1 VRLGD
6 LHEHHAAHEQV
17 LEEHAAGH
25 GVSSFDT
32 RWVRAQFPALDDQ
45 VALFDNAGGSVP
57 ARSVIARVTDY
68 MSRYGVQ
75 LGASYS
81 RSVQAGA
88 LVDAGK
94 AAAAAF
100 VNAAP
105 DEVILSG
112 SSTQCVRNAARALRE
127 IIRPGDVI
135 VVTDLDHECNIGAW
149 REFAESGV
157 EIREWQFDRDTQALT
172 MMGLERVLDSKVKL
186 VAFTHCSN
194 FVGGI
199 HDTKAF
205 VKRIHEA
212 GALSCVDG
220 VAYAPHRRVD
230 VRALDTDF
238 YFLSLY
244 KTFGPHQALL
254 YGKREH
260 WDRAKSLNHFFLGED
275 AGSYRFEPGNVNHE
289 LTAALPGILD
299 HLLALDAHVR
309 GAAQVDTDTQ
319 AALSR
324 AYEAIAQQEASLV
337 KPLTDFLLSHK
348 SVRLM
353 GPQTH
358 EAAKRVATVGFTV
371 QGRDSA
377 SIPALLDAQDIAIRY
392 GHFYAHRAATAL
404 GLHANNGVVRV
415 SMAHYNSHEEVAR
428 LVQAL
433 ERALA

>member
-1 VRLGD
+1 MSGL
-6 LHEHHAAHEQV
+6 
-17 LEEHAAGH
+17 
-25 GVSSFDT
+25 DT
-32 RWVRAQFPALDDQ
+32 PWVRAQFPALDDQ

-57 ARSVIARVTDY
+57 ARSVITRVTDY
-68 MSRYGVQ
+68 MSKYGVQ
-75 LGASYS
+75 LGASYA

-100 VNAAP
+100 VNASP

-127 IIRPGDVI
+127 LIRPGDTI

-149 REFAESGV
+149 REFAEAGV

-172 MMGLERVLDSKVKL
+172 MMGLERVLDSCVKL

-199 HDTKAF
+199 HDAKSF
-205 VKRIHEA
+205 VKRIHDA
-212 GALSCVDG
+212 GALSCIDG

-230 VRALDTDF
+230 VQALDTDF

-260 WDRAKSLNHFFLGED
+260 WDRAKSLNHFFLGDE

-289 LTAALPGILD
+289 LTASLPGILE

-309 GAAQVDTDTQ
+309 GVAQPDADVQT
-319 AALSR
+319 ALSR
-324 AYEAIAQQEASLV
+324 AYDAIAQQEASLV
-337 KPLTDFLLSHK
+337 QPLIELLLAHQQVK
-348 SVRLM
+348 LM

-358 EAAKRVATVGFTV
+358 DAAKRVATVGFTV

-377 SIPALLDAQDIAIRY
+377 GIPAMLDAQDIAIRY

-415 SMAHYNSHEEVAR
+415 SMAHYNSHAEVAR
-428 LVQAL
+428 LVKAL
-433 ERALA
+433 DRALS

>member
-1 VRLGD
+1 MSD
-6 LHEHHAAHEQV
+6 MDIA
-17 LEEHAAGH
+17 
-25 GVSSFDT
+25 
-32 RWVRAQFPALDDQ
+32 WVRAQFPALDDT

-57 ARSVIARVTDY
+57 ARAVITRVTDY

-75 LGASYS
+75 LGASYA

-88 LVDAGK
+88 LVEAGK

-100 VNAAP
+100 VNAEA
-105 DEVILSG
+105 DEIILAG
-112 SSTQCVRNAARALRE
+112 SSTQCVRNAARALRDVVG
-127 IIRPGDVI
+127 PGDAI

-149 REFAESGV
+149 REFSEAGV

-172 MMGLERVLDSKVKL
+172 MMGLERVLDSRVKL
-186 VAFTHCSN
+186 VCFTHCSN

-199 HDTKAF
+199 HDAAAF
-205 VKRIHEA
+205 VQRIHDA
-212 GALSCVDG
+212 GAMSCIDG

-230 VRALDTDF
+230 VKALDTDF

-260 WDRAKSLNHFFLGED
+260 WERARSLNHFFLGPD

-289 LTAALPGILD
+289 LTASLPGILE

-309 GAAQVDTDTQ
+309 GVAQPDSDTQ
-319 AALSR
+319 AALTR
-324 AYEAIAQQEASLV
+324 AYAAIAQQESLLV
-337 KPLTDFLLSHK
+337 APLIEFLLAHK
-348 SVRLM
+348 QVRLM

-358 EAAKRVATVGFTV
+358 DATQRVATVGFTV
-371 QGRDSA
+371 PGRDSA
-377 SIPALLDAQDIAIRY
+377 SIPAALDHQDIAIRY

-404 GLHANNGVVRV
+404 GLHATNGVVRV
-415 SMAHYNSHEEVAR
+415 SMAHYNSPAEVAR

-433 ERALA
+433 DQAVN